1 MERLTVRPASAADVP
16 AILTLIRGIAEY
28 ERLSHEVEAS
38 EALLRQHGFGPR
50 PVFEAL
56 LAERI
61 PEGIQE
67 GSDVAPRPE
76 AVATDPAGRSRRDQM
91 IKGSDVAPRPEA
103 GSTDPAGRSR
113 RDQLLEGSGH
123 RAVGFALYFFTFSTF
138 KARPTLYL
146 EDLFVLPGER
156 RHGVGR
162 RLFAELAKIA
172 VARECGRMEWS
183 VLDWNTPARDF
194 YFKIGA
200 VPMNEWTVFR
210 LTPEAF
216 GRLACEAVDPPNA

>member
-67 GSDVAPRPE
+67 GSDVAQ
-76 AVATDPAGRSRRDQM
+76 AAGRSRRDQM
-91 IKGSDVAPRPEA
+91 IKGS
-103 GSTDPAGRSR
+103 GR
-113 RDQLLEGSGH
+113 

-200 VPMNEWTVFR
+200 VTMDEWTVFR

-216 GRLACEAVDPPNA
+216 DRLACEAVDPPSA